1 MEDDAVSGPV
11 GRPRRS
17 LAPLLPVAL
26 LLLVIAFHGFQIV
39 AHEDDPQRGG
49 AFAMF
54 ATVDVGATRKVVAT
68 TQDGAV
74 ALDIPASLD
83 ERHAALLDLPS
94 QDSATRFASLL
105 RGLTWDVS
113 DGVATEG
120 GAVTL
125 DNVRL
130 QVVGLDAEGRTIVR
144 QVLVDVVVGSRS

>member
-1 MEDDAVSGPV
+1 MTPSTTA
-11 GRPRRS
+11 RS
-17 LAPLLPVAL
+17 PAALVPVAL
-26 LLLVIAFHGFQIV
+26 LLCSIAVHGFQIV
-39 AHEDDPQRGG
+39 AREDDPQRSG

-54 ATVDVGATRKVVAT
+54 ATVDVGATRKIVAT

-83 ERHAALLDLPS
+83 EHHAALLDLPS
-94 QDSATRFASLL
+94 EDSATRFASLL

-125 DNVRL
+125 DDVRL

-144 QVLVDVVVGSRS
+144 QVLVDVLVGPRS